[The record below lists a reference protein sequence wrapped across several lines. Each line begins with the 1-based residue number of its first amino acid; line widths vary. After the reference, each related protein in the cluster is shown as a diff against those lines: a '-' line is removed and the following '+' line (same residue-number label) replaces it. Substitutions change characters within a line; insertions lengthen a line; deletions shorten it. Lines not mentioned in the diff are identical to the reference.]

1 MATVHSIPGRTWSLF
16 QPLSGAAFG
25 PDLIAGV
32 TLAAIAIP
40 EQMATA
46 RMGGLPPQ
54 IGLIA
59 FVAATLAFAAFG
71 SNRLLSAGAD
81 STITPIFAGA
91 LGALAA
97 SHSEHY
103 AALAAALAM
112 MVGAVLILAGVLKLG
127 WIANLLSGPVMTGFM
142 AGIAVHIVL
151 SQLPTVLGVPSVEGS
166 VFHRIAEIWR
176 NAGAINLY
184 AVGIA
189 LGVFAITY
197 AAEKIDPRIPG
208 ALIAIAGATIAAIA
222 FDLKSKG
229 VAALGD
235 LGGALPLPGP
245 PRVGLDD
252 LASLGELAGV
262 IAIVVMVQTA
272 ATTRSFSAGGG
283 ETNVDR
289 DYLGLGAA
297 GVFAGIFGAFPV
309 NASPPRTATVAE
321 TGGRSQL
328 AGLLAALGV
337 LALLL
342 FGGQLL
348 AQTPTAALAGVL
360 LFVAQRVFKVGE
372 FADLIQSTPVEFV
385 LAVVTMALI
394 VVLPIQQG
402 VAIGIVLSLVHGV
415 STITRLRLTPFE
427 QIEGGT
433 VWWPVQARERAVS
446 NALVSGLPVSLS
458 FLNARQFAKD
468 VMTEL
473 ESAAGRT
480 QLFVLEASGINEIDY
495 TASGVFRELIVKSRS
510 LGVDFAVARLSSLRA
525 HSDLERFGILE
536 TLGADHLFHSVHE
549 AVSTLSPAMPDA

>member
-1 MATVHSIPGRTWSLF
+1 MATAHTVPGRTWSLF

-32 TLAAIAIP
+32 TLAAIGIP

-91 LGALAA
+91 LGGLAA
-97 SHSEHY
+97 THSAHY

-112 MVGAVLILAGVLKLG
+112 MVGAVLILAGALKLG

-142 AGIAVHIVL
+142 AGIALHIVL
-151 SQLPTVLGVPSVEGS
+151 SQAPTVLGVPSVEGS
-166 VFHRIAEIWR
+166 VFHRVWEIWR

-184 AVGIA
+184 ALAIA
-189 LGVFAITY
+189 LAVFAITY
-197 AAEKIDPRIPG
+197 AAERIDPRIPG
-208 ALIAIAGATIAAIA
+208 ALIAIAGATVAAIVL
-222 FDLKSKG
+222 DLKSRG

-235 LGGALPLPGP
+235 LGGALPAPGLPQ
-245 PRVGLDD
+245 VGLDD

-272 ATTRSFSAGGG
+272 ATSRSFSAGG
-283 ETNVDR
+283 EANVDR
-289 DYLGLGAA
+289 DYVGMGAG
-297 GVFAGIFGAFPV
+297 GVFAGVFGAFPV

-342 FGGQLL
+342 FGGRLL
-348 AQTPTAALAGVL
+348 AQTPTAALGGVL

-372 FADLIQSTPVEFV
+372 FADIVQRAPVEFV

-433 VWWPVQARERAVS
+433 VWWPVQTREKATS
-446 NALVSGLPVSLS
+446 HALVSGLPVSLS

-468 VMTEL
+468 VMAEI

-480 QLFVLEASGINEIDY
+480 RLFVLEASGINEIDY
-495 TASGVFRELIVKSRS
+495 TASSVFRELIVKSRS

-525 HSDLERFGILE
+525 RSDLERFGVLE
-536 TLGADHLFHSVHE
+536 TLGGDHLFHSVHE
-549 AVSTLSPAMPDA
+549 AVSTLSPATPDA